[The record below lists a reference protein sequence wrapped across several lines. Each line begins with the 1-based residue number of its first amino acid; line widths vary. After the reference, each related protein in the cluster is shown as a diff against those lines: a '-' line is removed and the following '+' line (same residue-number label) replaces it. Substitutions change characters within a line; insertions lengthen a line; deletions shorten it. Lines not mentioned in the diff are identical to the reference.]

1 MMIDRIKI
9 GNFLRELRNEKGI
22 TQEKLA
28 ERYGVSSRS
37 VSRWEN
43 GNTMP
48 DLGILVELADYY
60 QIDIG
65 EIIDGERK
73 SENMSKD
80 TKETLVKVADYAE
93 MEKMMLVRK
102 KEFNFLGKI
111 LFVLFAVS
119 LIVSAIAFN
128 LDKVV
133 FSLITF
139 AFVIVFA
146 CVLVVFSKSYE
157 K

>member
-9 GNFLRELRNEKGI
+9 GDFLRELRNEKGI

-102 KEFNFLGKI
+102 REFNFLGKI

-133 FSLITF
+133 FGLITF

>member
-1 MMIDRIKI
+1 MIDRIKI

-133 FSLITF
+133 FGLITF

>member
-80 TKETLVKVADYAE
+80 TKETLVKVVDYAE

-133 FSLITF
+133 FGLITF

>member
-80 TKETLVKVADYAE
+80 TKETLVKVVDYAE

>member
-1 MMIDRIKI
+1 
-9 GNFLRELRNEKGI
+9 
-22 TQEKLA
+22 
-28 ERYGVSSRS
+28 
-37 VSRWEN
+37 
-43 GNTMP
+43 MP

-73 SENMSKD
+73 SENMNKE
-80 TKETLVKVADYAE
+80 TKETLLKVADYAE

-102 KEFNFLGKI
+102 KEFSFLGKI
-111 LFVLFAVS
+111 LFILFAVS
-119 LIVSAIAFN
+119 LLLSAIAFN

-133 FSLITF
+133 FSLIAF
-139 AFVIVFA
+139 AFVIIFA

>member
-1 MMIDRIKI
+1 MIDRIKI

-80 TKETLVKVADYAE
+80 TKETLVKVVDYAE

-133 FSLITF
+133 FGLITF

>member
-9 GNFLRELRNEKGI
+9 GDFLRELRNEKGI

>member
-1 MMIDRIKI
+1 MIDRIKI

-28 ERYGVSSRS
+28 EIYGVSSRS

-73 SENMSKD
+73 SENMNRD
-80 TKETLVKVADYAE
+80 TKETLVKIADYAE
-93 MEKMMLVRK
+93 TEKMMLVRK

>member
-1 MMIDRIKI
+1 MIDRIKI

>member
-1 MMIDRIKI
+1 MIDRIKI

-93 MEKMMLVRK
+93 MEKMMLIRK

>member
-73 SENMSKD
+73 SENMNKD
-80 TKETLVKVADYAE
+80 TKETLIKVADYAE

>member
-93 MEKMMLVRK
+93 MEKMMLIRK

>member
-1 MMIDRIKI
+1 MIDRIKI

-28 ERYGVSSRS
+28 EIYGVSSRS

-73 SENMSKD
+73 SENMNRD
-80 TKETLVKVADYAE
+80 TKETLVKIADYAE
-93 MEKMMLVRK
+93 TEKMMLVRK

-133 FSLITF
+133 FSLVTF

>member
-1 MMIDRIKI
+1 MIDRIKI

-73 SENMSKD
+73 SENMNRD
-80 TKETLVKVADYAE
+80 TKETLVKIADYAE
-93 MEKMMLVRK
+93 TEKMMLVRK

>member
-1 MMIDRIKI
+1 MIDRVKI
-9 GNFLRELRNEKGI
+9 GNFLRELRNEKGK
-22 TQEKLA
+22 TQEELA
-28 ERYGVSSRS
+28 EKYGVSSRS

-43 GNTMP
+43 GSTMP

-73 SENMSKD
+73 SENMNKE
-80 TKETLVKVADYAE
+80 TKETLLKVADYAE
-93 MEKMMLVRK
+93 MEKMMLVK
-102 KEFNFLGKI
+102 EKEFRFLGKI

-119 LIVSAIAFN
+119 LVVSAIAFN

-133 FSLITF
+133 FSLVTF
-139 AFVIVFA
+139 AFVIVFS
-146 CVLVVFSKSYE
+146 CVLIVFSKSYE

>member
-133 FSLITF
+133 FSLITL

>member
-9 GNFLRELRNEKGI
+9 GDFLRELRNEKGI

-73 SENMSKD
+73 SENMNRD
-80 TKETLVKVADYAE
+80 TKETLVKIADYAE
-93 MEKMMLVRK
+93 TEKMMLVRK

-133 FSLITF
+133 FSLVTF
-139 AFVIVFA
+139 AFVIIFA

>member
-73 SENMSKD
+73 SENMNKE
-80 TKETLVKVADYAE
+80 TKETLLKVADYAE

>member
-1 MMIDRIKI
+1 MIDRIKI
-9 GNFLRELRNEKGI
+9 GDFLRELRNEKGI